1 MRLLALAL
9 LAALLHLALDW
20 LLHFAEW
27 SSPPHLLV
35 RHAPEVFQVLSPLA
49 VGIASSAVNGVI
61 SLIALLSVHPGDG
74 RPPARRVV
82 ALGLML
88 WGFWILS
95 EGLLA
100 LVWLSAPAF
109 TVLGGLAFGL
119 PRSLLVAWLLGW
131 AFTPAIAGR

>member
-1 MRLLALAL
+1 MRLAALAL

-20 LLHFAEW
+20 IFHFAEW

-49 VGIASSAVNGVI
+49 VGVAASAVNGVI
-61 SLIALLSVHPGDG
+61 SLVALLSVAPADG
-74 RPPARRVV
+74 PPPPRRTLV
-82 ALGLML
+82 LGLVL

-100 LVWLSAPAF
+100 LVWLSAPALV
-109 TVLGGLAFGL
+109 VLGGLFFGF
-119 PRSLLVAWLLGW
+119 PRSLLLAWALGR
-131 AFTPAIAGR
+131 AFDPGAAGR